1 MSPQSVVGAGTPSQG
16 EGRRKAKHTSLP
28 TASVGLALEGKEC
41 KQNLETEMLK
51 AILLKI
57 TLLNSKSTHPK
68 INIF

>member
-1 MSPQSVVGAGTPSQG
+1 MSLQSVVGAGTPSQG
-16 EGRRKAKHTSLP
+16 EGRRKAKHISLS

-41 KQNLETEMLK
+41 AQNLETEMLK